1 METPP
6 RRFAL
11 FLSHLASIARLFVYT
26 LYWAFVAPFRER
38 RPGFSFSSLLRLL
51 DETGV
56 RSLPI
61 VLLIG
66 CLAGIILSLETGV
79 QLKRFG
85 QVHLVAGL
93 VALSM
98 ARSLGPLLTAIVV
111 TGRVGAAYTAELG
124 TMKVSEEILAL
135 EVMAINPVGYL
146 VAPRFL
152 ALLVV
157 LPCLTL
163 FADVLGLIGGFVIG
177 TTLYHLSP
185 AVYIHT
191 TQSWLMFGDI
201 MTGLLKSV
209 VFAVIIGMVGCYRA
223 LVVEGGPEGVGQAT
237 MISVV
242 TTIVL
247 VIVADGIFTRI
258 LTSVAN

>member
-1 METPP
+1 MVEATLGKLG
-6 RRFAL
+6 L
-11 FLSHLASIARLFVYT
+11 FLSHLASISRLFLTT
-26 LYWAFVAPFRER
+26 LYWSFVAPFRER
-38 RPGFSFSSLLRLL
+38 RPGFAFRALIRLMH
-51 DETGV
+51 ETGV

-152 ALLVV
+152 ALLVM
-157 LPCLTL
+157 LPCLTI
-163 FADVLGLIGGFVIG
+163 FADVMGLVGGFFIG
-177 TTLYHLSP
+177 TTVYHLSS
-185 AVYIHT
+185 VSYINT
-191 TQSWLMFGDI
+191 TIAWLLMPDI
-201 MTGLLKSV
+201 LAGLLKSV
-209 VFAVIIGMVGCYRA
+209 VFSVIIGMVGCYRA
-223 LVVEGGPEGVGQAT
+223 LVVEGGAEGVGQAT
-237 MISVV
+237 MVSVV

-247 VIVADGIFTRI
+247 VIVADGIFTAI
-258 LTSVAN
+258 LT

>member
-1 METPP
+1 VETTLGKMG
-6 RRFAL
+6 L
-11 FLSHLASIARLFVYT
+11 FLSHLASISRLLMMT
-26 LYWAFVAPFRER
+26 LYWSFVAPFRER
-38 RPGFSFSSLLRLL
+38 RPGFALSSLIRLMY
-51 DETGV
+51 ETGV

-124 TMKVSEEILAL
+124 TMKIAEEILAL

-152 ALLVV
+152 ALVV
-157 LPCLTL
+157 MLPCLTV
-163 FADVLGLIGGFVIG
+163 FADAMGLVGGFLIGTQV
-177 TTLYHLSP
+177 YHLS
-185 AVYIHT
+185 ATSYINT
-191 TQSWLMFGDI
+191 TLDWLFLSDI
-201 MTGLLKSV
+201 LAGLLKSL
-209 VFAVIIGMVGCYRA
+209 VFSVIIGMVGCYRA

-237 MISVV
+237 MVSVV

-247 VIVADGIFTRI
+247 IIVADGIFTAI
-258 LTSVAN
+258 LT

>member
-1 METPP
+1 MS
-6 RRFAL
+6 L
-11 FLSHLASIARLFVYT
+11 VRLMY
-26 LYWAFVAPFRER
+26 
-38 RPGFSFSSLLRLL
+38 
-51 DETGV
+51 DTGV

-66 CLAGIILSLETGV
+66 CLAGIILSLETAR
-79 QLKRFG
+79 QLQRFG

-135 EVMAINPVGYL
+135 EIMAVNPVGYL

-152 ALLVV
+152 ALLFM
-157 LPCLTL
+157 LPCLTV
-163 FADVLGLIGGFVIG
+163 FADAMGLIGGYLIG
-177 TTLYHLSP
+177 TTVWHISP
-185 AVYIHT
+185 GQYINT
-191 TQSWLMFGDI
+191 TLVWLLLPDLFA
-201 MTGLLKSV
+201 GLLKSV

-223 LVVEGGPEGVGQAT
+223 LVVEGGAEGVGQAT
-237 MISVV
+237 MVSVV

-247 VIVADGIFTRI
+247 IIVADGIFTAI
-258 LTSVAN
+258 LT